1 MDKVAVF
8 PGSFDPFTI
17 GHHNL
22 VTKALP
28 LFDRIIIAVGKN
40 TTKTPVFE
48 ESKRINALKG
58 LYQKE
63 SRIEI
68 VTFSGLT
75 VELCKAHKA
84 SFIIRGLRN
93 GTDFDYEKAIAHM
106 NKSMV
111 AEIETIFLLTEPAYE
126 NISSTIVREIYK
138 SGGDISAYLPKGYSL

>member
-1 MDKVAVF
+1 MNKVAVF
-8 PGSFDPFTI
+8 PGSFDPFTS

-28 LFDRIIIAVGKN
+28 LFDAIIIAIGKN
-40 TTKTPVFE
+40 STKTPAFDEV
-48 ESKRINALKG
+48 KRINALKS
-58 LYQKE
+58 LYKNE
-63 SRIEI
+63 PKVEI

-75 VELCKAHKA
+75 VDLCKAHKA

-106 NKSMV
+106 NKSM
-111 AEIETIFLLTEPAYE
+111 AAGIETIFLLTEPVYE

-138 SGGDISAYLPKGYSL
+138 SGGDISAYLPQGYSL